1 MLADCVG
8 RRWRPRTR
16 GMRTGV
22 SWGLGRP
29 WRRLCRSWK
38 DGPRPSSAERH
49 GYWNGEGSGRGRAVS
64 CDIPLIQ
71 TCLRKAPSL
80 MSRLCS
86 SSCHVRVRELLG
98 HLDHSD
104 IHQVVATYI
113 RDRLARSCGLGRA
126 HYWTFAVVLSHFGF
140 YDDVRWVAD
149 RALARS
155 EPWIRQVGRNIVGGL
170 LDVSEAG
177 CE

>member
-1 MLADCVG
+1 M
-8 RRWRPRTR
+8 
-16 GMRTGV
+16 
-22 SWGLGRP
+22 
-29 WRRLCRSWK
+29 
-38 DGPRPSSAERH
+38 
-49 GYWNGEGSGRGRAVS
+49 
-64 CDIPLIQ
+64 
-71 TCLRKAPSL
+71 
-80 MSRLCS
+80 
-86 SSCHVRVRELLG
+86 RVRQLLG

-149 RALARS
+149 RALVRR

-170 LDVSEAG
+170 LDVPEAG